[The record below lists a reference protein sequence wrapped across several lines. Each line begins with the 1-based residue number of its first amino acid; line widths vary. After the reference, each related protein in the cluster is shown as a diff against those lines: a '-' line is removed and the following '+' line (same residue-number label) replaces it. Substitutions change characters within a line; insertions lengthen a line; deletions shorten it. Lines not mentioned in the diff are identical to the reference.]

1 VQAKTENRLGREKSP
16 YLLQH
21 AKNPVD
27 WYPWGEEAFAKAGA
41 EDRPVFLSIGYSTCH
56 WCHVMERE
64 SFENEAIAALLNE
77 HFVPIKVDR
86 EERPDIDQVYMQ
98 AVQILTGQG
107 GWPLSVFLTPD
118 GLPFWGGTY
127 FPPDNR
133 FGRPGFA
140 TVLTALS
147 DAWRT
152 RRAELLESADKLK
165 SIIHDHSRLARPET
179 GREPDPAILAL
190 GVQQFA
196 SRFDPAQG
204 GFGPAPKFP
213 RSHALSFLLGAHARS
228 GDPAILRMVEVT
240 LDHMARGG
248 IHDHLGGGF
257 HRYSTDGQW
266 LVPHFEKMLYDQAL
280 LARTYL
286 EAYQVTGKPAYAEV
300 ARGIFTYVLREM
312 TAPEGGFYSAED
324 ADSEGEEGKFYVWTP
339 EEVREVL
346 GPEESAFFAG
356 IYDVTSSGNFEG
368 GSSILNLKRRLP
380 DVAAEHRME
389 PAALAARL
397 EGARAKLLAA
407 RSKRVRPHLDDKVL
421 TDWNG
426 LMIGA
431 LALGAR
437 ILGEP
442 AYRAAAERAAS
453 FVLATLRRGD
463 GRGDGRLL
471 KRYRA
476 GEASI
481 PGYLDD
487 YAFLSWGLLDL
498 YGATFDPK
506 YLESARDLARE
517 MVKLFWDAEGGGFFF
532 TGSDGPQLLVRT
544 QEIYDAATPSGN
556 AIAALV
562 LLRLGD
568 LIADPE
574 LSRYGRE
581 TVAAFAPALEAS
593 PLSFPQMLIAL
604 DFAVGPTAEV
614 VLAGAPESSEF
625 RAKAAALNR
634 RFLPRVV
641 VAARPP
647 GDAGRRMVALAPYL
661 AAHEPLD
668 GKATAFVCR
677 NYACALPA
685 RDTETMLGQL
695 S

>member
-1 VQAKTENRLGREKSP
+1 MQAKTENRLGREKSP

-21 AKNPVD
+21 ANNPVD
-27 WYPWGEEAFAKAGA
+27 WYPWGEEAFNKARA

-77 HFVPIKVDR
+77 HFVPVKVDR
-86 EERPDIDQVYMQ
+86 EERPDVDQVYMQ

-107 GWPLSVFLTPD
+107 GWPLSVFLAPD
-118 GLPFWGGTY
+118 GRPFWGGTY
-127 FPPDNR
+127 FPPENR

-147 DAWRT
+147 EAWRT
-152 RRAELLESADKLK
+152 RRAELLDSADKLK
-165 SIIHDHSRLARPET
+165 SYIHDHSRLPRPEAD
-179 GREPDPAILAL
+179 RELDPGILAL

-196 SRFDPAQG
+196 ARFDPAQG

-213 RSHALSFLLGAHARS
+213 RSHALSFLLGAHARER
-228 GDPAILRMVEVT
+228 DPAVLRMVEVT

-248 IHDHLGGGF
+248 MHDQLGGGF
-257 HRYSTDGQW
+257 HRYSTDAQW

-286 EAYQVTGKPAYAEV
+286 EAYQVTGKEEYAGV
-300 ARGIFTYVLREM
+300 ARGIFTYILRDM
-312 TAPEGGFYSAED
+312 TAAEGGFYSAED

-339 EEVREVL
+339 EEVRQAL
-346 GPEESAFFAG
+346 GPEESAFFTG
-356 IYDVTSSGNFEG
+356 VYDVTSSGNFEDG
-368 GSSILNLKRRLP
+368 RSILNLKRWLP

-397 EGARAKLLAA
+397 EGARAKLLAV
-407 RSKRVRPHLDDKVL
+407 RSRRVRPHLDDKVL

-437 ILGEP
+437 VLGES
-442 AYRAAAERAAS
+442 AYRAAAARAAS
-453 FVLATLRRGD
+453 FVLATLKRP
-463 GRGDGRLL
+463 DGRLL

-476 GEASI
+476 GEAAI

-487 YAFLSWGLLDL
+487 YAFLAWGLLDL
-498 YGATFDPK
+498 YRATFDPSH
-506 YLESARDLARE
+506 LESARDLARE

-532 TGSDGPQLLVRT
+532 TGADSPQLLVRT

-556 AIAALV
+556 AIAAYMLLSLGV
-562 LLRLGD
+562 LT
-568 LIADPE
+568 ADPE

-614 VLAGAPESSEF
+614 VLAGDPESAEF
-625 RAKAAALNR
+625 RAMAGPLDR

-647 GDAGRRMVALAPYL
+647 GDAGQRMVALAPYL

-677 NYACALPA
+677 NYACALPT
-685 RDTETMLGQL
+685 RDPEAMLSQL
-695 S
+695 VDAS